1 MDVKNVD
8 ETLQCV
14 RVEIY
19 ADSRVKTIGILALT
33 VEICLTR
40 PNATGPGPL

>member
-8 ETLQCV
+8 ETLQSV

-19 ADSRVKTIGILALT
+19 ADSRVKTIGILALAIG
-33 VEICLTR
+33 ICLTDHR
-40 PNATGPGPL
+40 PGLNPL